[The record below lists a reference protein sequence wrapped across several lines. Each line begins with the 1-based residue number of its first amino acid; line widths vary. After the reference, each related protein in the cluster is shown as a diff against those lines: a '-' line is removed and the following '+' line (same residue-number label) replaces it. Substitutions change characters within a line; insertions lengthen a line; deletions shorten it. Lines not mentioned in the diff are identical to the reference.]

1 MKPYPWRR
9 NFSLVVRYS
18 LKFVRRSL
26 LVVKSL
32 VARCKIP
39 WLLVAEIAH
48 CKKSPVTRCKIC
60 SLLVA
65 EVAHCKKSVVTRCR
79 LCSLLVAKVAR
90 YKKIVRYSFWNLL
103 ITRCRSCSF
112 QQITGSHCKI
122 HWILL
127 AKNHSL
133 LKESPAGIIVSLK
146 STKLGESF
154 SFFIIICYLR
164 PKNSTLPKSTYYP

>member
-1 MKPYPWRR
+1 MCQIKPYPWRR

-18 LKFVRRSL
+18 LKLTRRSL

-39 WLLVAEIAH
+39 WLLVAEVAH

-90 YKKIVRYSFWNLL
+90 YKKIVRYSF
-103 ITRCRSCSF
+103 
-112 QQITGSHCKI
+112 
-122 HWILL
+122 
-127 AKNHSL
+127 
-133 LKESPAGIIVSLK
+133 
-146 STKLGESF
+146 
-154 SFFIIICYLR
+154 
-164 PKNSTLPKSTYYP
+164 

>member
-1 MKPYPWRR
+1 MCQIKPYPWRR

-18 LKFVRRSL
+18 LKFARRSL

-39 WLLVAEIAH
+39 WLLVAEVAH

-79 LCSLLVAKVAR
+79 FCSLLVAKVAR
-90 YKKIVRYSFWNLL
+90 YKKIVRYSFRNLL
-103 ITRCRSCSF
+103 VTRWRSCSF
-112 QQITGSHCKI
+112 QQITGFAMQNSLDTLCK
-122 HWILL
+122 
-127 AKNHSL
+127 K
-133 LKESPAGIIVSLK
+133 
-146 STKLGESF
+146 
-154 SFFIIICYLR
+154 SFFVKRIARWNYCLFKVNKVR
-164 PKNSTLPKSTYYP
+164 